1 MHIGGSQDPP
11 EIKEDTIMA
20 QVTMD
25 SKEYLEFVDKARQLE
40 VLKSRMVDECE
51 ISVDLERSW
60 SPVNVTFHPVFPQD
74 TLDQIVELV
83 TDAIVAVPEA
93 VGKLVAENEH
103 FLNLASGHINSHWD
117 DTPERDEVDLLLNKK
132 FKAAWE
138 EAKQTEVVECEEEE

>member
-1 MHIGGSQDPP
+1 
-11 EIKEDTIMA
+11 MA

-40 VLKSRMVDECE
+40 ALKSRILDECE
-51 ISVDLERSW
+51 VSVDPERSW
-60 SPVNVTFHPVFPQD
+60 GPVNVIFHPVFPQD

-103 FLNLASGHINSHWD
+103 FLNLLTGHVNSHWD
-117 DTPERDEVDLLLNKK
+117 DTPERNDVDLLLNKK

-138 EAKQTEVVECEEEE
+138 EAKQAEAAEDEEEE

>member
-1 MHIGGSQDPP
+1 
-11 EIKEDTIMA
+11 MA

-25 SKEYLEFVDKARQLE
+25 SKEYLEFVDKVHQLE
-40 VLKSRMVDECE
+40 VLKSRMVDGCE

-60 SPVNVTFHPVFPQD
+60 SPVNVAFHPIFPQD
-74 TLDQIVELV
+74 TLDQIMELV
-83 TDAIVAVPEA
+83 ADAIIAVPEA

-117 DTPERDEVDLLLNKK
+117 DTPERDEVDLLLNRK

-138 EAKQTEVVECEEEE
+138 AKQAEVAEWEEEE

>member
-1 MHIGGSQDPP
+1 
-11 EIKEDTIMA
+11 MA

-40 VLKSRMVDECE
+40 VLKSRMVDGCE

-60 SPVNVTFHPVFPQD
+60 NPVNVAFHPIFPQD

-83 TDAIVAVPEA
+83 ADAIIAVPEV
-93 VGKLVAENEH
+93 VGRLVAENEH
-103 FLNLASGHINSHWD
+103 FLNLVSGHINSHWD
-117 DTPERDEVDLLLNKK
+117 DTPERDEVDLLLNRT

-138 EAKQTEVVECEEEE
+138 EAKQAEVAECEEEE

>member
-51 ISVDLERSW
+51 ISVDAERTWGPVSVAF
-60 SPVNVTFHPVFPQD
+60 SPIFPQD
-74 TLDQIVELV
+74 VLDQIVERV
-83 TDAIVAVPEA
+83 TDAIVAVPEV
-93 VGKLVAENEH
+93 VGRLVAENEH
-103 FLNLASGHINSHWD
+103 FLNLSSGQISSHWD
-117 DTPERDEVDLLLNKK
+117 DTPGHNEVDLLLNKK
-132 FKAAWE
+132 FKAVWE
-138 EAKQTEVVECEEEE
+138 EAKQAEVAECEEEE

>member
-1 MHIGGSQDPP
+1 
-11 EIKEDTIMA
+11 MA

-40 VLKSRMVDECE
+40 ALKSRILDECE
-51 ISVDLERSW
+51 VSVDPERSW
-60 SPVNVTFHPVFPQD
+60 GPVNVIFHPVFPQD

-103 FLNLASGHINSHWD
+103 FLNLLTGHVNSHWD
-117 DTPERDEVDLLLNKK
+117 DTPERNEVDLLLNKK

-138 EAKQTEVVECEEEE
+138 EAKQAKVVECEEEE

>member
-1 MHIGGSQDPP
+1 
-11 EIKEDTIMA
+11 MA

-40 VLKSRMVDECE
+40 ALKSRILNECE
-51 ISVDLERSW
+51 VSVDPERSW
-60 SPVNVTFHPVFPQD
+60 GPVNVIFHPVFPQD

-103 FLNLASGHINSHWD
+103 FLNLLTGHVNSHWD
-117 DTPERDEVDLLLNKK
+117 DTPERNEVDLLLNKK

-138 EAKQTEVVECEEEE
+138 EAKQAKVVECEEEE

>member
-1 MHIGGSQDPP
+1 
-11 EIKEDTIMA
+11 MA

-40 VLKSRMVDECE
+40 ALKSRILDECE
-51 ISVDLERSW
+51 VSVDPERSW
-60 SPVNVTFHPVFPQD
+60 GPVNVIFHPVFPQD

-103 FLNLASGHINSHWD
+103 FLNLLTGHVNSHWD
-117 DTPERDEVDLLLNKK
+117 DTPECNEVDLLLNKK

-138 EAKQTEVVECEEEE
+138 EAKQAEAVECEEEE

>member
-1 MHIGGSQDPP
+1 
-11 EIKEDTIMA
+11 MA

-40 VLKSRMVDECE
+40 ALKSRILDECE
-51 ISVDLERSW
+51 VSVDPERSW
-60 SPVNVTFHPVFPQD
+60 GPVNVIFHPVFPQD

-103 FLNLASGHINSHWD
+103 FLNLLTGHVNSHWD
-117 DTPERDEVDLLLNKK
+117 DKPERNDVDLLLNKK

-138 EAKQTEVVECEEEE
+138 EAKQAEVVECEEEE